1 MKKPLPIHDHTQTK
15 LPAKAN
21 QRQREQDASSS
32 STPNANNKRPIGVTS
47 ATSNSPT
54 APQASSSKP
63 LKRDSRLGKY
73 FDYDLSKMVNSKGG
87 FLLEDGKEVDE
98 DVRRKEKEREK
109 QRAMQNLEP
118 RKLQSR
124 LINLFAQHTELYL

>member
-1 MKKPLPIHDHTQTK
+1 
-15 LPAKAN
+15 
-21 QRQREQDASSS
+21 
-32 STPNANNKRPIGVTS
+32 
-47 ATSNSPT
+47 
-54 APQASSSKP
+54 
-63 LKRDSRLGKY
+63 
-73 FDYDLSKMVNSKGG
+73 MVNSKGG